1 MTQKTGFPE
10 KNDEDAASLS
20 QETPDLQD
28 DTMSLAER
36 ASTLASDAMEGFRGS
51 VQEVRAVGQD
61 YAGKAL
67 DMGRRKAE
75 EAAFYT
81 ELGYEEAIDYVRQ
94 RPIAALSMAMGIGLV
109 LGLATAR
116 R

>member
-1 MTQKTGFPE
+1 MTQRSGFPE
-10 KNDEDAASLS
+10 KNEDAASPS
-20 QETPDLQD
+20 EGTPDLRD
-28 DTMSLAER
+28 DTMSFVEKV
-36 ASTLASDAMEGFRGS
+36 STLASDAVEGLRGS
-51 VQEVRAVGQD
+51 VQEVRAAGQD

-67 DMGRRKAE
+67 DIGKRKAE

>member
-1 MTQKTGFPE
+1 MTQKSGFLE
-10 KNDEDAASLS
+10 KNEDGASPS
-20 QETPDLQD
+20 EETPDLRD
-28 DTMSLAER
+28 DTMTLAEK
-36 ASTLASDAMEGFRGS
+36 ASTLASDAAEGLRESF
-51 VQEVRAVGQD
+51 QEVRAAGQD

-67 DMGRRKAE
+67 DMGKRKAE

-94 RPIAALSMAMGIGLV
+94 RPIAALSMAVGIGLV
-109 LGLATAR
+109 FGIATAR

>member
-1 MTQKTGFPE
+1 MTQKSGFSE
-10 KNDEDAASLS
+10 KNENAASPG
-20 QETPDLQD
+20 EGTPDLRD
-28 DTMSLAER
+28 DTMSLAEK
-36 ASTLASDAMEGFRGS
+36 ASTLASDAMEGLRES
-51 VQEVRAVGQD
+51 VQEVKAAGQD

-67 DMGRRKAE
+67 EMGKRKAE

-109 LGLATAR
+109 LGIATAR

>member
-1 MTQKTGFPE
+1 MTQKSGFPE
-10 KNDEDAASLS
+10 KNEDAASLGE
-20 QETPDLQD
+20 ETPDLQD

-67 DMGRRKAE
+67 DMGKRKAE

-109 LGLATAR
+109 LGLAAAR

>member
-1 MTQKTGFPE
+1 MTQRSGFPE
-10 KNDEDAASLS
+10 KNEDAASPS
-20 QETPDLQD
+20 EGTPDLRD
-28 DTMSLAER
+28 DAMSFVEK
-36 ASTLASDAMEGFRGS
+36 ASTLASDAVEGLRGS
-51 VQEVRAVGQD
+51 VQEVRAAGQD

-67 DMGRRKAE
+67 DIGKRKAE

>member
-1 MTQKTGFPE
+1 MTQRSVFPE
-10 KNDEDAASLS
+10 KNEDAAS
-20 QETPDLQD
+20 QGEGTRDLRH
-28 DTMSLAER
+28 DTISLAEK
-36 ASTLASDAMEGFRGS
+36 ASTLASDAVEGLRES
-51 VQEVRAVGQD
+51 VQEVRAAGQD

-67 DMGRRKAE
+67 DMGKRKAE

-94 RPIAALSMAMGIGLV
+94 RPIAALSMAIGIGLV
-109 LGLATAR
+109 LGIATAR